1 MMKMRTMD
9 RTIII
14 MIIMMMIMMMIEDK
28 ACKCEADIGVQESEC
43 SLNPTETQIKMR
55 RIKKYFLIKTIEILL
70 VVIRTIVTIF
80 SGDEDDL
87 ESSIIVILE
96 LSCISVKEIL
106 NSK

>member
-1 MMKMRTMD
+1 MT
-9 RTIII
+9 TIIMII
-14 MIIMMMIMMMIEDK
+14 MIIMMIEHK
-28 ACKCEADIGVQESEC
+28 ACKCEADIGIQESEC

-70 VVIRTIVTIF
+70 VVTRKIVILF
-80 SGDEDDL
+80 SGDEDYL
-87 ESSIIVILE
+87 EFSIIVILE

>member
-1 MMKMRTMD
+1 M
-9 RTIII
+9 TIII
-14 MIIMMMIMMMIEDK
+14 MIIRIMMMMMIEDK
-28 ACKCEADIGVQESEC
+28 ACKCEADIGIQESEC
-43 SLNPTETQIKMR
+43 SLNPTETQIKMK

-70 VVIRTIVTIF
+70 VVIRTIVTLF